1 MIILNW
7 HLLHI
12 RGHSM
17 SPALNDGDY
26 AIVKDLSSDQPLS
39 VGDIVTFD
47 HPDFGF
53 SVKRIKAFRDTMLL
67 LHGLDARSVE
77 PTQIGWVCR
86 KHILGRIEWQIAP
99 SGMRKIAN
107 IEMRT
112 ETEQNGKTTKP
123 LL

>member
-1 MIILNW
+1 
-7 HLLHI
+7 
-12 RGHSM
+12 M

-86 KHILGRIEWQIAP
+86 KHILGRIEWHIAP

-107 IEMRT
+107 IEIPA
-112 ETEQNGKTTKP
+112 ELCKTKKATKS